1 MEVMILTD
9 AGELIW
15 EKCEIVVLLSNPL
28 HFPAMKII
36 PNRKDFHQWQIIYD
50 AVLTE
55 LEQKRKLEEGEGD

>member
-1 MEVMILTD
+1 MEVMIIDNEGNLTW
-9 AGELIW
+9 AE
-15 EKCEIVVLLSNPL
+15 CEIVVLLSNPL

-36 PNRKDFHQWQIIYD
+36 PNREDYHQWQIIYD